1 MGKFKDADLTIKT
14 IKLFPD
20 LKKKLRKGTIS
31 TIETPAKKFVDIRSR
46 VKKAGGYAMG
56 GEATESLRKG
66 QIFKEKRDKRRKEVD
81 EMIERLYGPGIKP
94 KKKPKNLDKIRPK
107 TKPKKPQE
115 SIMTQTNKPKVK
127 PKSTKKARKDMKTK
141 IDAYKKV
148 GKQKYDKGFTPDMS
162 EKVRKSF
169 KKTRVKKKN
178 LVDIAGVIKSTGDR
192 YLGTLGNLKTRFKNA
207 KTAKK
212 AGAFKKKK

>member
-1 MGKFKDADLTIKT
+1 MAKSSKT
-14 IKLFPD
+14 K
-20 LKKKLRKGTIS
+20 S
-31 TIETPAKKFVDIRSR
+31 A
-46 VKKAGGYAMG
+46 
-56 GEATESLRKG
+56 
-66 QIFKEKRDKRRKEVD
+66 RDKIR
-81 EMIERLYGPGIKP
+81 P
-94 KKKPKNLDKIRPK
+94 KKKPKR
-107 TKPKKPQE
+107 PQE

-127 PKSTKKARKDMKTK
+127 PKSTKKARKDKKTK
-141 IDAYKKV
+141 IDAYKKL

-162 EKVRKSF
+162 ERVRKSF
-169 KKTRVKKKN
+169 KDTRVKKNK

>member
-1 MGKFKDADLTIKT
+1 
-14 IKLFPD
+14 
-20 LKKKLRKGTIS
+20 
-31 TIETPAKKFVDIRSR
+31 
-46 VKKAGGYAMG
+46 
-56 GEATESLRKG
+56 
-66 QIFKEKRDKRRKEVD
+66 
-81 EMIERLYGPGIKP
+81 
-94 KKKPKNLDKIRPK
+94 
-107 TKPKKPQE
+107 
-115 SIMTQTNKPKVK
+115 MTQTNKPKVK
-127 PKSTKKARKDMKTK
+127 PKSTKKARKQMKTK

-212 AGAFKKKK
+212 AGACKKKTKK